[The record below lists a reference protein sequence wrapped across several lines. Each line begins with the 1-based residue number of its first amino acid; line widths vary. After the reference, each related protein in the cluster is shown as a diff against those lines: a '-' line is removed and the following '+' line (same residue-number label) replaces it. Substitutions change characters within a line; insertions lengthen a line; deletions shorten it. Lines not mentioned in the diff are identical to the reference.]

1 MAKHEMHTKGVIFD
15 LSDTLL
21 IGSVIN
27 GNAKLDYPR
36 PKLHEAFDWLT
47 EKGIKTGVVT
57 SFKEFGAIALLK
69 QAGVAQYFN
78 PNHIVGEDSVRPLE
92 VLRTELQKAPG
103 LKGLL
108 GKTQHVQVQK
118 VVEHHINTKP
128 HPEPV
133 RYLLH
138 DWQLQPDQVAY
149 VGDDSYTDMMCA
161 KSADVQFMQIT
172 PISVD
177 PDRDLLRF
185 LKDRIQ

>member
-1 MAKHEMHTKGVIFD
+1 MAKHAMQTKGVIFD

-21 IGSVIN
+21 VGSIN
-27 GNAKLDYPR
+27 RGIARVDYTR
-36 PKLHEAFDWLT
+36 PGLRDALAWLT
-47 EKGIKTGVVT
+47 EKGIQKGVVT
-57 SFKEFGAIALLK
+57 SYQELGAVALVQ
-69 QAGVAQYFN
+69 QAGVAEFFEQQ
-78 PNHIVGEDSVRPLE
+78 HIVGDGSVRKLT
-92 VLRTELQKAPG
+92 VDRTEPQKLPG

-108 GKTQHVQVQK
+108 RKTQDVVVQRVIDHK
-118 VVEHHINTKP
+118 IRSKP
-128 HPEPV
+128 DPEPV

-138 DWQLQPDQVAY
+138 DWQLQPEQVAY

-161 KSADVQFMQIT
+161 AGAGVNFLQII